1 MRQNVYRFQK
11 HGHTVAPDLF
21 VSLAKENETVEGL
34 QDKLKMVIDSAFPNV
49 EGLLNTVQTLGLP
62 VLVKGPEFQL
72 KLSLLMLGAQP
83 GFIPP
88 TLRKYDLIVD
98 TLKKYFPHKAHLDFT
113 QGVLVVPKD
122 GNQYTFL
129 TYHLYHWTAFK
140 HGLSGYDAL
149 AKSLYDRY
157 VKRHG
162 GKLHADMLEGLD
174 INQVV
179 RLRAAIRRD
188 REAMEFVQTMLDGV
202 FIPRNNAKLI
212 EKGQAQA

>member
-11 HGHTVAPDLF
+11 HAHTVAPDLF

-34 QDKLKMVIDSAFPNV
+34 QDKLKTLIDSAFPDV
-49 EGLLNTVQTLGLP
+49 EVLLSKVQTLGLP
-62 VLVKGPEFQL
+62 VLAKGPGFQL
-72 KLSLLMLGAQP
+72 RLSLVMLGAQF

-98 TLKKYFPHKAHLDFT
+98 TLKKYFPHKAHLDFS

-122 GNQYTFL
+122 GYQYTFL
-129 TYHLYHWTAFK
+129 TYHLYHWAVFK
-140 HGLSGYDAL
+140 QGLPGYDAV
-149 AKSLYDRY
+149 AKSLYDRH

-162 GKLHADMLEGLD
+162 GKLHPDMLEGLAID
-174 INQVV
+174 EVV

-188 REAMEFVQTMLDGV
+188 REALEFVQTMLDTV